1 MRCFGQ
7 FIRAGKISSA
17 PLAVAGFGVAIL
29 LLTATPSTAEPAVVS
44 ATSLNLRAGPGASER
59 VLARMPQGARVT
71 VSNCG
76 PEWCRIRYRG
86 LNGYAA
92 IDHLDLSSGGD
103 AQASVPPDDP
113 DGGYLVWS
121 DPAPERA
128 ARIWRWQ
135 DPQWRDRHARKV
147 QWLRRHHRAERS
159 ASAAPRSVGGNE

>member
-1 MRCFGQ
+1 MRSGTRS
-7 FIRAGKISSA
+7 IGAGTRSIASA
-17 PLAVAGFGVAIL
+17 ALAGIAIAIL
-29 LLTATPSTAEPAVVS
+29 PPTATPAAAEPAVVS
-44 ATSLNLRAGPGASER
+44 ATSLNLRAGPGGAER

-103 AQASVPPDDP
+103 AQASVPPADNETTT
-113 DGGYLVWS
+113 GYRVWN

-128 ARIWRWQ
+128 ARVWRWQ

-147 QWLRRHHRAERS
+147 QWLRRHQRR
-159 ASAAPRSVGGNE
+159 